1 MFEPGDECLGVKH
14 VRYPTV
20 AVWSKYVDQE
30 LVLQLEV
37 LQLDVLGPT
46 TSPLV
51 AQLQL
56 QLDWAKPALSAPE
69 AWLQL
74 DWLQLDWL

>member
-1 MFEPGDECLGVKH
+1 
-14 VRYPTV
+14 
-20 AVWSKYVDQE
+20 
-30 LVLQLEV
+30 VLQLEV
-37 LQLDVLGPT
+37 LQLEVLGSTP
-46 TSPLV
+46 SPLV

-56 QLDWAKPALSAPE
+56 QLDCAKPALSAPE